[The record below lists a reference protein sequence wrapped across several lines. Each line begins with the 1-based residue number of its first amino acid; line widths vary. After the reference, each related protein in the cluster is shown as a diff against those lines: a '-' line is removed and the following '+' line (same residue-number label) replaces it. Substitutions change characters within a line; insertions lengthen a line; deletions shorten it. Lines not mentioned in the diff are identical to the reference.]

1 MCSPLGEGRY
11 SSSLLFSVLLFF
23 FFNFSQ
29 VEKLLIWIV
38 RFKAP
43 RSYLLLN
50 CSQYALPGSMHMLVF
65 SLFCP
70 CFRSSNGMSPTYSSV
85 WTGVNFLCPQG
96 DSYMTKICSP
106 DLFFLLYTLRKGH
119 CSFSLSSIWLTRT
132 WLYLEIWVWKFR
144 REAKVARAFYNGVL
158 GTGPTNRK
166 WVLCFVW
173 LHDLLYTSF
182 RPHKEKGD
190 IDQIFPPSKSWR
202 YIHRTEA
209 TM

>member
-85 WTGVNFLCPQG
+85 WTAVNFLCPQV
-96 DSYMTKICSP
+96 TP
-106 DLFFLLYTLRKGH
+106 
-119 CSFSLSSIWLTRT
+119 T
-132 WLYLEIWVWKFR
+132 WQKSVHL
-144 REAKVARAFYNGVL
+144 
-158 GTGPTNRK
+158 
-166 WVLCFVW
+166 
-173 LHDLLYTSF
+173 TSF
-182 RPHKEKGD
+182 
-190 IDQIFPPSKSWR
+190 FFC
-202 YIHRTEA
+202 IHFVKVTVHSVSLPYGLQEHGCILRFGFGSSGGKPR
-209 TM
+209 